1 MYADELLLPW
11 LDGLREIVPGLAEPF
26 DAHTHIGVNDPDGF
40 KVTADELIAA
50 LARVDA
56 CGAVFPMHEPDGYRV
71 ANDEVLAAARDS
83 DGRLVP
89 FCRVDPRRD
98 GLREAHR
105 CLDAGARGLKLHPR
119 AEQFALSEPGVE
131 DLIALAGER
140 RLPVIV
146 HSGRGIPS
154 LGRDALTLAERHPG
168 ARIVLAH
175 MGISDLAW
183 LAREVAAHP
192 NIYFDTSWWSAADA
206 LALFAAVPPG
216 QVLYAS
222 DVPFGAPVQSLI
234 HVCRCGLQAGLRAEQ
249 LAAVSGGQMRR
260 LVDGEEPLDLG
271 PAPGYPTTALD
282 PVLQRVH
289 TYLACAFGAMFS
301 GRDGQEHRELARL
314 AAAAGGDGET
324 GAALASIGRLLDEAA
339 GCEVEGASQ
348 DSWFRAL
355 HLVVT
360 ADAVALTP
368 DVPLPV

>member
-11 LDGLREIVPGLAEPF
+11 LERLRGSVPGLAEPF
-26 DAHTHIGVNDPDGF
+26 DAHTHIGANDPDGF
-40 KVTADELIAA
+40 KVTADELVTA

-56 CGAVFPMHEPDGYRV
+56 RAAVFPMHEPEGYRA
-71 ANDEVLAAARDS
+71 ANDAVLAAAREA
-83 DGRLVP
+83 DGRLIP
-89 FCRVDPRRD
+89 FCRLDPRRD
-98 GLREAHR
+98 GLHEARR

-119 AEQFALSEPGVE
+119 AERFALSEPGVDE
-131 DLIALAGER
+131 LIALAGER

-154 LGRDALTLAERHPG
+154 LGRDALTLAERYPG

-175 MGISDLAW
+175 MGISDLTW
-183 LAREVAAHP
+183 LAREASGHP

-234 HVCRCGLQAGLRAEQ
+234 HVCRCGLQAGLHADQ
-249 LAAVSGGQMRR
+249 LAAVCGGQMRR
-260 LVDGEEPLDLG
+260 LVAGDEPLDLG
-271 PAPGYPTTALD
+271 PPPGRPATALD

-289 TYLACAFGAMFS
+289 TYLACAFGVMF
-301 GRDGQEHRELARL
+301 DGGDGLEHRELARL
-314 AAAAGGDGET
+314 AAAAGGEGTT
-324 GAALASIGRLLDEAA
+324 GAALASIGRLLDEAG
-339 GCEVEGASQ
+339 GCERAGASQ
-348 DSWFRAL
+348 DSRFRAL

-368 DVPLPV
+368 DVPLPA